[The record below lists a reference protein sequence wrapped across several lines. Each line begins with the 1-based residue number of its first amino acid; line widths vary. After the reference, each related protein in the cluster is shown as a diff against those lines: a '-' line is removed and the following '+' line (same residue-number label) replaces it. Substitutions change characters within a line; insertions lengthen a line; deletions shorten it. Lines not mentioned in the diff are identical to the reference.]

1 VTTKLDPRGLQ
12 FMTCLAI
19 GDHPPVVD
27 AATGEA
33 SCERCGAALP
43 PVPVVEE
50 PPRDVSE
57 AA

>member
-19 GDHPPVVD
+19 GDHPPIID

-43 PVPVVEE
+43 PVVEE